1 MTGSGTID
9 LGDLVAIDRATSL
22 ASHAL
27 DKWNQKKLAD
37 PSQAIDRDPW
47 RNHRKIAGKV
57 VLDAI
62 SARPAMAHETDFRA
76 ALRAHLTSLIIARV
90 TFETDVTI
98 AEKVNEPLGILDL
111 GKLQKISWRQAMSGM
126 IATRA
131 PFEADAYLKALAECG
146 PEVAAAAREHRARRD
161 EAAKRLGESSVHA
174 HSSPSIGFACAAAR
188 ALLDATEDL
197 ATDTIRDAL
206 KRNESVRDRASPTD
220 VIAIAVARDA
230 TSGWPSRLA
239 ARWLEE
245 LFGAHVRGLALE
257 PIFPSLVV
265 GASSFA
271 RALEAFGF
279 SFGRAIAFKSRP
291 FVLADDASASGAHRV
306 GALFGALACGVPFHR
321 RALGIG
327 SEDAQRNARS
337 LTRSALI
344 EARLRAAR
352 LLLTETAPS
361 SRGLFEEVTFRG
373 FGASLPISLYGAWP
387 LPRADEPAR
396 FLAALEAPELSQSF
410 VERFDDDW
418 FLNPRAFES
427 LRHSLPRSRYES
439 FPDRESTE
447 NSAVETAR
455 QFAHALESR
464 LA

>member
-1 MTGSGTID
+1 MSDAID
-9 LGDLVAIDRATSL
+9 LGDLVAVDRAISL

-27 DKWNQKKLAD
+27 DKWNQKKVSES
-37 PSQAIDRDPW
+37 SQASERDPW
-47 RNHRKIAGKV
+47 RNHRKIAGKS
-57 VLDAI
+57 VLDTIA
-62 SARPAMAHETDFRA
+62 ARPVMAHEADFVA
-76 ALRAHLTSLIIARV
+76 AIRAHLTSLIVARV

-111 GKLQKISWRQAMSGM
+111 GKAEKISWRRAMTG
-126 IATRA
+126 ILVTRA
-131 PFEADAYLKALAECG
+131 SFEADAYLKALAECG
-146 PEVAAAAREHRARRD
+146 PEVASAAREHRARRD

-197 ATDTIRDAL
+197 ARDSIRDAL

-220 VIAIAVARDA
+220 VIAIAIARDA
-230 TSGWPSRLA
+230 ISGWPSRLA

-245 LFGAHVRGLALE
+245 LFGAHVRGLTLE
-257 PIFPSLVV
+257 PVFPSLVV

-271 RALEAFGF
+271 RALEVFGF

-337 LTRSALI
+337 LTRSALV
-344 EARLRAAR
+344 EARLRAGG
-352 LLLTETAPS
+352 LLLSETSPS
-361 SRGLFEEVTFRG
+361 SRGLFEEVTFRV
-373 FGASLPISLYGAWP
+373 FGASLPTSLLGAWP

-427 LRHSLPRSRYES
+427 LRHSLPKSRYEN
-439 FPDRESTE
+439 FADRESLE
-447 NSAVETAR
+447 NSAVDSAR
-455 QFAHALESR
+455 HFAHVLESR